1 MGLAGRWE
9 PMSSERMR
17 KIFSMVAPGT
27 PLREGLDNILRAR
40 TGGLV
45 VVGDVPEVLAI
56 ASGGF
61 KLNADFSP
69 AALYELAKMDGAIIL
84 SSTADRIVWANATLS
99 PDPDIPS
106 RETGLRHSTAERVA
120 KMTGQLVIAI
130 SQRRSV
136 ITVYMGHTRYVL
148 RDIGV
153 VLAKA
158 NQALQTMA
166 NYKEVFSRALT
177 NLSALEFIEEVTV
190 ADVVRVIQ
198 RYELMRRAWEEVTD
212 YIAELGSEGRLI
224 KVQSDEIIGGTWED
238 ALFVMMDYLP
248 SGGQEEAEKLLRS
261 IGEWP
266 VDEVLDAS
274 TLGRAVTQSA
284 IVSLESSMM
293 PRGYRALSKISRLPL
308 SVIHN
313 VVSGF
318 GSLKAIRGATTE
330 ELDEIEGIGE
340 VRARAVRE
348 GLSRLRDQVVR
359 SLAL

>member
-248 SGGQEEAEKLLRS
+248 SGGQEEAEAAAVHR
-261 IGEWP
+261 GVAGGRGAGR
-266 VDEVLDAS
+266 VDSWARRHTERHREPGVLDDAKG
-274 TLGRAVTQSA
+274 LQGAVEDFEAAAVGDTQRGERVRVA
-284 IVSLESSMM
+284 ESDKGSHN
-293 PRGYRALSKISRLPL
+293 RG
-308 SVIHN
+308 
-313 VVSGF
+313 
-318 GSLKAIRGATTE
+318 T
-330 ELDEIEGIGE
+330 
-340 VRARAVRE
+340 
-348 GLSRLRDQVVR
+348 
-359 SLAL
+359 

>member
-1 MGLAGRWE
+1 MGSRCRLKGCAR
-9 PMSSERMR
+9 SSAWSRR
-17 KIFSMVAPGT
+17 ST

-190 ADVVRVIQ
+190 ADVVRGDPALRADEASVGGSH
-198 RYELMRRAWEEVTD
+198 RLHRRTGLRGPTD
-212 YIAELGSEGRLI
+212 KG
-224 KVQSDEIIGGTWED
+224 
-238 ALFVMMDYLP
+238 
-248 SGGQEEAEKLLRS
+248 
-261 IGEWP
+261 
-266 VDEVLDAS
+266 
-274 TLGRAVTQSA
+274 AV
-284 IVSLESSMM
+284 
-293 PRGYRALSKISRLPL
+293 
-308 SVIHN
+308 
-313 VVSGF
+313 
-318 GSLKAIRGATTE
+318 
-330 ELDEIEGIGE
+330 
-340 VRARAVRE
+340 
-348 GLSRLRDQVVR
+348 
-359 SLAL
+359 